1 MIIVIEHQ
9 SLIDIAIQQDG
20 NALSAFDWADVN
32 NISITDLLLP
42 GQKLIVPKSIFRN
55 NDIVDYFNG
64 KQQLVATAGNFLTI
78 EKKQLDFS
86 FPLGE
91 FPFSF

>member
-20 NALSAFDWADVN
+20 NPLSAFDWADVN
-32 NISITDLLLP
+32 NISITDLLVP
-42 GQKLIVPKSIFRN
+42 GQKLIVPNSGFRN
-55 NDIVDYFNG
+55 NEIANYFKG
-64 KQQLVATAGNFLTI
+64 KQQLVATAGSLYLI
-78 EKKQLDFS
+78 EKSKDNHT
-86 FPLGE
+86 FPQGE